1 MNVIAEIIVNRDV
14 SILMDPFIVVATL
27 DTDFKLIMFL
37 VQVRAFGF
45 Y

>member
-14 SILMDPFIVVATL
+14 SILMDPFIVVAML
-27 DTDFKLIMFL
+27 DTDFKLIMLL

-45 Y
+45 H